1 MQPGGGGL
9 GAQHVSGPNLHA
21 SCAQRH
27 GDSDAF
33 RVRDAAGGDDRYF
46 HRLHDLRDQRERAD
60 LGVEILRQ
68 EDAAMATRSLRIAS
82 SPSMAQGSEPG
93 PPALDTATV
102 RSLPCTPAIG
112 A

>member
-1 MQPGGGGL
+1 
-9 GAQHVSGPNLHA
+9 
-21 SCAQRH
+21 
-27 GDSDAF
+27 
-33 RVRDAAGGDDRYF
+33 
-46 HRLHDLRDQRERAD
+46 
-60 LGVEILRQ
+60 
-68 EDAAMATRSLRIAS
+68 MATRSLRIAS